1 MAENVKENSN
11 KIIVEEVMEDGSMN
25 TLSPKCF
32 IKQNGASMN
41 CINLEDIIYHSKDF
55 LPSIG
60 PTMKYLNLEDVTHP
74 IIITKQISQFE
85 CDESPIYDKLKDM
98 RHDDTDDWDDPDKY
112 PDKSFIDWYSEKKYR
127 FPIFIPK
134 NSNNET
140 TSKNTANETTNEAT
154 AKDSQTKNS
163 NHEESTE
170 SFKYEKYPYKVFST
184 IPEDSF
190 TEPTYKILNKTPNA
204 EYSKEYDDTIMNNT
218 FVITPE
224 DDMYSDV
231 KNFLQKVYGY
241 VKDPNNPPTSVSSP
255 EQESEKEPRE
265 IPVSSSEE
273 DDEKNNAQQQKK
285 E

>member
-1 MAENVKENSN
+1 
-11 KIIVEEVMEDGSMN
+11 
-25 TLSPKCF
+25 
-32 IKQNGASMN
+32 
-41 CINLEDIIYHSKDF
+41 
-55 LPSIG
+55 
-60 PTMKYLNLEDVTHP
+60 MKYLNLEDVTHP
-74 IIITKQISQFE
+74 KIITKQISQFE
-85 CDESPIYDKLKDM
+85 YDESSIDGKSKDTYIADTIRWFDPNKPFSDYINKLN
-98 RHDDTDDWDDPDKY
+98 
-112 PDKSFIDWYSEKKYR
+112 R

-134 NSNNET
+134 NSNNEIA
-140 TSKNTANETTNEAT
+140 SKNATNETTNEAT
-154 AKDSQTKNS
+154 SKDSQIENS

-273 DDEKNNAQQQKK
+273 DDEKNNAKQQKK